1 MLHRYSWIGILAEFF
16 VSFDSWIRILDGF
29 FVPFGSWMGILGRSF
44 ISFGSWMRI
53 LDRSFVS
60 FGSRIR
66 IPAGFLILK
75 ARPKSDLYKDGLIF
89 YRGNVTLYEFG
100 YVIASRN
107 SSSFLSLMKEK
118 KKKKIKAMIAIYFC
132 LVHVVNGR
140 CLVRL
145 GEGRVILTWF
155 LLLRARSKS
164 DLYKDRLIFYRNS
177 AALHGFGH
185 VVASRNGS
193 SFLSLM
199 KEKKQKKI
207 KAMIAIYFCLVHV
220 IHGRCLVRL
229 GEGRAILTEFLLL
242 RVRHKSGLYK
252 NGLIFYRGNAALHG
266 FGYVVA
272 SRNGSS
278 FLSLM
283 KEKKQKKIKA
293 MIAICFYLVH
303 VVNGRYFVHLE
314 DGNSILAGFLLL
326 RVLPKSGLYKNR
338 LIFYRDSAAFYEFGY
353 VIAPRKDSSF
363 LSLMKEK
370 NQKKIKAMIAIYF
383 FLIHVVN
390 GQCLVR
396 LGEGRIILA
405 EF

>member
-1 MLHRYSWIGILAEFF
+1 
-16 VSFDSWIRILDGF
+16 
-29 FVPFGSWMGILGRSF
+29 
-44 ISFGSWMRI
+44 
-53 LDRSFVS
+53 
-60 FGSRIR
+60 
-66 IPAGFLILK
+66 
-75 ARPKSDLYKDGLIF
+75 
-89 YRGNVTLYEFG
+89 
-100 YVIASRN
+100 
-107 SSSFLSLMKEK
+107 
-118 KKKKIKAMIAIYFC
+118 
-132 LVHVVNGR
+132 
-140 CLVRL
+140 
-145 GEGRVILTWF
+145 
-155 LLLRARSKS
+155 
-164 DLYKDRLIFYRNS
+164 
-177 AALHGFGH
+177 
-185 VVASRNGS
+185 
-193 SFLSLM
+193 
-199 KEKKQKKI
+199 
-207 KAMIAIYFCLVHV
+207 
-220 IHGRCLVRL
+220 
-229 GEGRAILTEFLLL
+229 
-242 RVRHKSGLYK
+242 
-252 NGLIFYRGNAALHG
+252 
-266 FGYVVA
+266 
-272 SRNGSS
+272 
-278 FLSLM
+278 M